1 MSSLGPGAPT
11 ENFFMN
17 VVFLGDSSWFPLLC
31 KWNAFTID
39 TGTGRLPRLPEL
51 NGKIFATGLGGSTST
66 MSGRTVAPALPDERK
81 SGVLPIRFVDGLLDT
96 VGKPMIVAE
105 RDGSVVLANMRARQ
119 CLESQGHSD
128 LSGLNVFQDVLKR
141 EAQEVLSRLEA
152 GHHEV
157 ELEVERG
164 GRKTRARV
172 QWLPEPDWLIVQFES
187 TNGDVA
193 DPGTQMTVQE
203 LLQEREITYRNLLA
217 AYLKLQEVN
226 RQKTVFLASAA
237 HELKTPL
244 AVIKGYYDLLLTGS
258 LGRLTDKQKDILEES
273 KDSCERLVRL
283 VSMFLNYS
291 ALESGKLVLQLR
303 ENDLRDCL
311 DELAKRWSEA
321 FQRKS
326 VRLDTNF
333 DPSIPTFK
341 FDYQKVQQ
349 AAANLLDNSLKHTP
363 SGGNVALVAKPHFW
377 ERRVADAMPSQERRR
392 FRLPRPNSVEV
403 SVTDSGAGIPPEHHQ
418 EIFEDFVRVDRNTS
432 GMGLGLAI
440 AKRLVQAHRGKIWVE
455 SEAKKGSTFRF
466 LLPIEQG

>member
-1 MSSLGPGAPT
+1 MA
-11 ENFFMN
+11 ER
-17 VVFLGDSSWFPLLC
+17 D
-31 KWNAFTID
+31 
-39 TGTGRLPRLPEL
+39 
-51 NGKIFATGLGGSTST
+51 GKIFATLAEQQEINRMSPRVAMPTTADSLFPTVLTVDSFRAIIEGMEAPVLVADSTGRLLAANGAAKIVFGLPESSTTERINIFAFLFESDGT
-66 MSGRTVAPALPDERK
+66 EILEELATGR
-81 SGVLPIRFVDGLLDT
+81 SW
-96 VGKPMIVAE
+96 AE
-105 RDGSVVLANMRARQ
+105 REIARG
-119 CLESQGHSD
+119 ES
-128 LSGLNVFQDVLKR
+128 
-141 EAQEVLSRLEA
+141 
-152 GHHEV
+152 
-157 ELEVERG
+157 
-164 GRKTRARV
+164 RKVARV
-172 QWLPEPDWLIVQFES
+172 RLTPDSDWLVVQINEKI
-187 TNGDVA
+187 A
-193 DPGTQMTVQE
+193 DPASGPGGTQLTVQE

-244 AVIKGYYDLLLTGS
+244 AVIKGYYDLLLAGS
-258 LGRLTDKQKDILEES
+258 LGRLTEKQRDILEES
-273 KDSCERLVRL
+273 KESCERLVRL

-311 DELAKRWSEA
+311 DEMAKRWAEA
-321 FQRKS
+321 FQRKG
-326 VRLDTNF
+326 VKLEVQL
-333 DPSIPTFK
+333 DPSIPTFR

-363 SGGNVALVAKPHFW
+363 SGGNVMLLAKPHFW
-377 ERRVADAMPSQERRR
+377 ERRIADAVPSQERRR

-455 SEAKKGSTFRF
+455 SEATKGSTFRF

>member
-1 MSSLGPGAPT
+1 MNGGVSASATAGSLFSTVLTVESLRGIIEAIETPVMVA
-11 ENFFMN
+11 
-17 VVFLGDSSWFPLLC
+17 DR
-31 KWNAFTID
+31 
-39 TGTGRLPRLPEL
+39 TGRLLAANGAGKLVLGVPEAL
-51 NGKIFATGLGGSTST
+51 LLQNVNIFENLFQTDGNEILEELAA
-66 MSGRTVAPALPDERK
+66 GRAW
-81 SGVLPIRFVDGLLDT
+81 
-96 VGKPMIVAE
+96 AE
-105 RDGSVVLANMRARQ
+105 REIVKG
-119 CLESQGHSD
+119 E
-128 LSGLNVFQDVLKR
+128 
-141 EAQEVLSRLEA
+141 
-152 GHHEV
+152 
-157 ELEVERG
+157 
-164 GRKTRARV
+164 GRKTARV
-172 QWLPEPDWLIVQFES
+172 RMTPESQWLVVQIKEKIAEAGG
-187 TNGDVA
+187 NGA
-193 DPGTQMTVQE
+193 TQLTVQE

-244 AVIKGYYDLLLTGS
+244 AVIKGYYDLLLVGS
-258 LGRLTDKQKDILEES
+258 LGRLTEKQKDILEES
-273 KDSCERLVRL
+273 KESCERLVRL

-311 DELAKRWSEA
+311 DEMAKRWAEA
-321 FQRKS
+321 FQRKG
-326 VRLDTNF
+326 VKLEVQL
-333 DPSIPTFK
+333 DPSIPTFR

-363 SGGNVALVAKPHFW
+363 AGGNVILVAKPHFW
-377 ERRVADAMPSQERRR
+377 ERRVAEAAPSQERRR

-403 SVTDSGAGIPPEHHQ
+403 SVSDSGAGISPEHHQ

-466 LLPIEQG
+466 LLPIEQS